1 MTLQRDTRDERLNC
15 LYDQYAAGRIGRRS
29 FIRGASALAAA
40 GLSIPAWMLGDP
52 ANAAAAQT
60 AAGAAPPMIDL
71 AEWSYFFVGVERAEL
86 ARATYVNG
94 KQMYVEAFIPAKVRH
109 PYPMLLVHGGGGQ
122 GLDWLGTPDG
132 RRGWAQILLEEGYKV
147 FVVDRPGHG
156 RSPYHPDVN
165 GPFAAQAN
173 TLEGI
178 SGRFTPPTTAAP
190 DNGPYRKLHT
200 QWPGT
205 GELGSK
211 DLDQFVSSQGGSYV
225 NLNTAAAA
233 GGRGAPAPLGGP
245 GGGLAAGAAAGR
257 GAGTAADA
265 GGRGA
270 APIPLAAPAVLGP
283 SGAPAGGPDP
293 QHLVW
298 RQRGAML
305 LDKIGPAIIMT
316 HSAGG
321 PFGWLV
327 AEIRPNLVKG
337 IVAIEGGG
345 QPFGGQNVWG
355 MSTIP
360 VAYDP
365 PVADASELKTKRVE
379 APEPGVAAYA
389 IQAEP
394 ARKLKNLQNIPIVI
408 VTAEASFASPGNP
421 GAVAYFKQAGCRAE
435 ELRLVNHNIHGN
447 GHMMMVEKNNREVLK
462 PILAWV
468 EKNVNAGARVSATKN
483 TPKKDSTAM
492 KLADIG
498 YFWVGAEEKKMPYGT
513 ILTGQMYVQY
523 LTPVEVRH
531 PYPVVL
537 VHGGGGSMLHY
548 MGVGEQSGWAHHYV
562 QEGYRVYLVDRP
574 GHGRAPYHPDA
585 LGPIGNNV
593 TYAAIAADTRRAAVG
608 PNRQWPGI
616 GDVGDPLLDQML
628 AGQNAAPQDNIFA
641 HTLWASRGAELLDR
655 IGPAI
660 VQVHSAGGPFSW
672 IVANQRPQLV
682 KAIVNV
688 EGGGGPFA
696 GGNVWGLTDVPVTY
710 DPPAADPSQLATRD
724 VTGPNGQ
731 TYKLQADPA
740 RTLKNLQGIPIVYV
754 VAEKSGRNGEPVVAF
769 LKQAGCTAEVM
780 NLKDKGIL
788 GNGHFMMLE
797 NNRRQVFDAI
807 RAWIDQHVPD
817 RAQSSAG

>member
-1 MTLQRDTRDERLNC
+1 MSTHTTTDPRVID
-15 LYDQYAAGRIGRRS
+15 LYDSYACGRISRRG
-29 FIRGASALAAA
+29 FIRGVSAIAAA
-40 GLSIPAWMLGDP
+40 GVAIPAWMLGDP
-52 ANAAAAQT
+52 AHAAAQ
-60 AAGAAPPMIDL
+60 AATSAAQPMLDL

-86 ARATYVNG
+86 ARASYVNG
-94 KQMYVEAFIPAKVRH
+94 KQMYVESFIPAQVRH
-109 PYPMLLVHGGGGQ
+109 PYPMVLVHGGGGQ

-147 FVVDRPGHG
+147 YVVDRPGHG
-156 RSPYHPDVN
+156 RSPYHPDIN

-173 TLEGI
+173 TLQGI
-178 SGRFTPPTTAAP
+178 SGRFTPPNAAAP
-190 DNGPYRKLHT
+190 DNGPYRKLHN

-205 GELGSK
+205 GELGSR
-211 DLDQFVSSQGGSYV
+211 DLDQFVASQGGSYV
-225 NLNTAAAA
+225 NTAAPGPPPAAGRGAPAAAA
-233 GGRGAPAPLGGP
+233 GGG
-245 GGGLAAGAAAGR
+245 AGR
-257 GAGTAADA
+257 GVAA
-265 GGRGA
+265 A
-270 APIPLAAPAVLGP
+270 APPAAAPVLGP
-283 SGAPAGGPDP
+283 TGAPAGGPDP

-305 LDKIGPAIIMT
+305 LDKVGPAIIMT

-337 IVAIEGGG
+337 IIAIEGGG

-365 PVADASELKTKRVE
+365 PVSDVSEIKTKRVE
-379 APEPGVAAYA
+379 APEPGVNAYQ
-389 IQAEP
+389 IQVEP
-394 ARKLKNLQNIPIVI
+394 ARKLKNLQNVPIVI

-421 GAVAYFKQAGCRAE
+421 GAVAYFKQAGVKAE
-435 ELRLVNHNIHGN
+435 ELRLANAGIHGN

-468 EKNVNAGARVSATKN
+468 EKNVNGSARPSAAKSA
-483 TPKKDSTAM
+483 KKDSTAL

-498 YFWVGAEEKKMPYGT
+498 YFWVGSEEKTMPYGT
-513 ILTGQMYVQY
+513 ILAGQMYVQY
-523 LTPVEVRH
+523 LTPAQVRH
-531 PYPVVL
+531 PYPIVL

-562 QEGYRVYLVDRP
+562 QEGYRLYLVDRP

-608 PNRQWPGI
+608 PNRQWPGT
-616 GDVGDPLLDQML
+616 GDIGDPLLDQML
-628 AGQNAAPQDNIFA
+628 AGQNAAMGDNVA
-641 HTLWASRGAELLDR
+641 AQRLWASRGAELLDK

-660 VQVHSAGGPFSW
+660 IQVHSAGGPFGYL
-672 IVANQRPQLV
+672 VANERPKLV
-682 KAIVNV
+682 KAIVNF
-688 EGGGGPFA
+688 EGGGAPF
-696 GGNVWGLTDVPVTY
+696 GGATPWGLTATPLVY
-710 DPPAADPSQLATRD
+710 DPPASDPSQIATRE
-724 VTGPNGQ
+724 VAAPAGSNAQP
-731 TYKLQADPA
+731 YRLQVEPA
-740 RTLKNLQGIPIVYV
+740 RKLKNLQGIPIVYV
-754 VAEKSGRNGEPVVAF
+754 VAEKSGRIGEPVAAF
-769 LKQAGCTAEVM
+769 LKQAGCDAEVM

-788 GNGHFMMLE
+788 GNGHFAMLE

-807 RAWIDQHVPD
+807 RGWIEQKLPGG
-817 RAQSSAG
+817 ASTATGA

>member
-1 MTLQRDTRDERLNC
+1 MPLKHESHDRLDH
-15 LYDQYAAGRIGRRS
+15 LYRSYAEGRIDRRT
-29 FIRGASALAAA
+29 FIRRTSALA
-40 GLSIPAWMLGDP
+40 GMGISIPAWMLGDP
-52 ANAAAAQT
+52 AAAAAEGP
-60 AAGAAPPMIDL
+60 AAAPPLDL
-71 AEWSYFFVGVERAEL
+71 AEWSYLFVGVERAEL

-94 KQMYVEAFIPAKVRH
+94 KQMYVESFVPVRVRH
-109 PYPMLLVHGGGGQ
+109 PYPIVLVHGGGGQ

-147 FVVDRPGHG
+147 YVVDRPGHG

-173 TLEGI
+173 TLEAI
-178 SGRFTPPTTAAP
+178 SGRFTPPNAAAP
-190 DNGPYRKLHT
+190 DSGPFRRLHT
-200 QWPGT
+200 QWPGS

-225 NLNTAAAA
+225 NLNT
-233 GGRGAPAPLGGP
+233 PLP
-245 GGGLAAGAAAGR
+245 AAAGR
-257 GAGTAADA
+257 GAAPA
-265 GGRGA
+265 GGRGSGTPPGPA
-270 APIPLAAPAVLGP
+270 ARGAATVPVQAPSVLGA

-345 QPFGGQNVWG
+345 QPFAGQNVWG

-365 PVADASELKTKRVE
+365 PVADPSEIRTRRVE
-379 APEPGVAAYA
+379 SPEAGVAAYA
-389 IQAEP
+389 IQEEP
-394 ARKLKNLQNIPIVI
+394 PRKLKNLQNIPIVI

-435 ELRLVNHNIHGN
+435 ELRLVSHNIHGN

-462 PILAWV
+462 PILAWL
-468 EKNVNAGARVSATKN
+468 ETNVNAGGRVSGSKGAA
-483 TPKKDSTAM
+483 KKDSTAL
-492 KLADIG
+492 KLADMG

-513 ILTGQMYVQY
+513 ILSGQMYVQY
-523 LTPVEVRH
+523 LTPAEVRH
-531 PYPVVL
+531 PFPVVL

-548 MGVGEQSGWAHHYV
+548 MGVGEQSGWAHYFV
-562 QEGYRVYLVDRP
+562 QEGYRVFLVDRP

-585 LGPIGNNV
+585 LGPIGSNV

-608 PNRQWPGI
+608 PNHQWPGT
-616 GDVGDPLLDQML
+616 GDVGDPLLDQIL
-628 AGQNAAPQDNIFA
+628 AGQNAAPQDNVFA

-672 IVANQRPQLV
+672 IVANERPALV

-688 EGGGGPFA
+688 EGGGQPFA
-696 GGNVWGLTDVPVTY
+696 GGNSWGLTDVPLAY
-710 DPPAADPSQLATRD
+710 DPPVADASQLAARA
-724 VTGPNGQ
+724 VHGANGQ
-731 TYKLQADPA
+731 SYTLQADPP
-740 RTLKNLQGIPIVYV
+740 RKLKNLDGIPIVYV
-754 VAEKSGRNGEPVVAF
+754 VGEKSGRNGEPVVAF
-769 LKQAGCTAEVM
+769 LKQAGCRAEVM
-780 NLKDKGIL
+780 NLKDKGIP

-807 RAWIDQHVPD
+807 QNWLQHLEL
-817 RAQSSAG
+817 

>member
-1 MTLQRDTRDERLNC
+1 MSTHHMTDRRLMDLYER
-15 LYDQYAAGRIGRRS
+15 YAGGRISRRG
-29 FIRGASALAAA
+29 FMRGASAIAAA
-40 GLSIPAWMLGDP
+40 GIAIPAWMLGDP
-52 ANAAAAQT
+52 AHAAAAQAT
-60 AAGAAPPMIDL
+60 TGPAQPLLDL
-71 AEWSYFFVGVERAEL
+71 AEWSYFFVGVERADL
-86 ARATYVNG
+86 ARASYVNG
-94 KQMYVEAFIPAKVRH
+94 KQMYVESFIPAQVRH
-109 PYPMLLVHGGGGQ
+109 PYPMVLVHGGGGQ

-132 RRGWAQILLEEGYKV
+132 RRGWAQMLLEEGYKV
-147 FVVDRPGHG
+147 YVVDRPGHG

-178 SGRFTPPTTAAP
+178 SGRFTPPNAAAP

-211 DLDQFVSSQGGSYV
+211 DLDQFVASQGGSYV
-225 NLNTAAAA
+225 NTAAPAA
-233 GGRGAPAPLGGP
+233 PPGAARGGAIPAP
-245 GGGLAAGAAAGR
+245 
-257 GAGTAADA
+257 
-265 GGRGA
+265 
-270 APIPLAAPAVLGP
+270 AAPAVLGP
-283 SGAPAGGPDP
+283 TGAPAGGPDP

-327 AEIRPNLVKG
+327 AEIRPTLVKG
-337 IVAIEGGG
+337 IIAVEGGG

-365 PVADASELKTKRVE
+365 PVADPSEIKTKRVE
-379 APEPGVAAYA
+379 APEPGVNAYQ

-394 ARKLKNLQNIPIVI
+394 ARKLKNLQNVPIVI

-421 GAVAYFKQAGCRAE
+421 AAVAYFKQAGVKAE
-435 ELRLVNHNIHGN
+435 ELRLVNAGIRGN
-447 GHMMMVEKNNREVLK
+447 GHMMMVEKNNREVLT

-468 EKNVNAGARVSATKN
+468 EKNVNGSTRPGAAKSA
-483 TPKKDSTAM
+483 KKDSTAL
-492 KLADIG
+492 KLADLG
-498 YFWVGAEEKKMPYGT
+498 YFWVGSEEKKMPYGT
-513 ILTGQMYVQY
+513 ILAGQMYVQY
-523 LTPVEVRH
+523 LTPAQVRH

-548 MGVGEQSGWAHHYV
+548 MGVGEQSGWAHYYV

-608 PNRQWPGI
+608 PNRQWPGT
-616 GDVGDPLLDQML
+616 GDIGDPLLDQIL
-628 AGQNAAPQDNIFA
+628 AGQNAAMGDNVA
-641 HTLWASRGAELLDR
+641 AQRLWASRGAELLDR

-660 VQVHSAGGPFSW
+660 IQVHSAGGPFGYL
-672 IVANQRPQLV
+672 VANERPKLV
-682 KAIVNV
+682 KAIVNF
-688 EGGGGPFA
+688 EGGGAPF
-696 GGNVWGLTDVPVTY
+696 GGGTPWGLTATPLAY
-710 DPPAADPSQLATRD
+710 DPPASDPSQIATRE
-724 VTGPNGQ
+724 VAPPAGSNAQP
-731 TYKLQADPA
+731 YRLQVEPA
-740 RTLKNLQGIPIVYV
+740 RRLKNLQGIPMVYV
-754 VAEKSGRNGEPVVAF
+754 VAEKSGRNGDPVGAF
-769 LKQAGCTAEVM
+769 LKQAGCDADVM

-788 GNGHFMMLE
+788 GNGHFAMLE
-797 NNRRQVFDAI
+797 SNRRQVFDAI
-807 RAWIDQHVPD
+807 RGWIEQKLPGG
-817 RAQSSAG
+817 ASTATGA